1 MSSGDC
7 KHCPYFHT
15 AKPDDYIRNKWII
28 KDKINLIFTN
38 NTDKFKYD
46 NENNMSICKIS
57 EIIDYT
63 EQDINEE
70 FDDKLQELKGCID
83 KVAWYAHARDHN
95 KALKALDRII
105 YAVSRDLD
113 E

>member
-1 MSSGDC
+1 MNNRGTIIIEIYQC
-7 KHCPYFHT
+7 
-15 AKPDDYIRNKWII
+15 DDYIL
-28 KDKINLIFTN
+28 D
-38 NTDKFKYD
+38 
-46 NENNMSICKIS
+46 SIDETES
-57 EIIDYT
+57 DY
-63 EQDINEE
+63 EE